1 MLFFIHDINLGVQIS
16 LMKVLIN
23 IIFEVLN
30 LSKDIQ
36 FLKDPVKVNK
46 SQNEIN
52 LSMIF

>member
-1 MLFFIHDINLGVQIS
+1 
-16 LMKVLIN
+16 MKVLIN

-52 LSMIF
+52 LLMIFSNQSTPIYQGLENL